1 MIEFLYIS
9 VWVAYFSIM
18 VFSVYITY
26 IYFLEETESYLE
38 WEDEVFDYYVNKT
51 YYHLIYLF
59 KVVTLQVF
67 HGILEDRVEEINFWD

>member
-1 MIEFLYIS
+1 MIEFLCIS
-9 VWVAYFSIM
+9 VGVAYFSIM

-26 IYFLEETESYLE
+26 IYFLEETESYLA
-38 WEDEVFDYYVNKT
+38 WEDDVVDYYASKT

-67 HGILEDRVEEINFWD
+67 HGILKGRVKEINFWD